1 MKNIERSEIPNTL
14 DTEGGIPDT
23 ILIYT
28 ETLTNRLRYTTDL
41 VFRQLLGLQ
50 VLLTQNKDQFLES
63 ELPKMSYTTQNT
75 ELSKVFQKATTLL
88 FETAIVEKSI
98 TSDDDFFAFD
108 TKNDDSLFSEFD
120 PLARIFYLVSRYE
133 EYTAPPSVFDP
144 HNRFPAAASLAKKM
158 NFLRQPI
165 VNQYVSVLKKRLIS
179 HYPNLKTAKPAYQFQ
194 PTLDIDQAWQVRYK
208 GIVRNLGGGLRELLK
223 GDFQKLKH
231 RLDILRGVK
240 SDPFFT
246 FPYIFE
252 LHKNNAPVIFWLLG
266 NYARFDKNT
275 PTQNI
280 EFQQLIQQVAD
291 KYAVGLHPSYASN
304 DSIEV
309 LNLEK
314 KRLEAILK
322 NSPFTIHH
330 SPLRS
335 RQHFLRLRF
344 PETYRRLLEVGIQE
358 DWSMGYA
365 DDIGFRAG
373 IATPF
378 YWFDLENDKATN
390 LKIHPFQVMDVTL
403 QQYLEL
409 NPKEAVQQTQEL
421 IQATKAVGGTFVTLW
436 HNETLIEMEGWEGWR
451 TVYEQI
457 IELSQSV

>member
-1 MKNIERSEIPNTL
+1 MKNIERSEIPNAFG
-14 DTEGGIPDT
+14 TEGVIPDT

-28 ETLTNRLRYTTDL
+28 ETLTNRLNYTTDL

-63 ELPKMSYTTQNT
+63 SLPKMSYTTRNT
-75 ELSKVFQKATTLL
+75 LTSVMFQKATTLL
-88 FETAIVEKSI
+88 FETAIIEKSI
-98 TSDDDFFAFD
+98 TSELDFFTFD
-108 TKNDDSLFSEFD
+108 IQNDDSLFSEFD
-120 PLARIFYLVSRYE
+120 PFARIFYLVSRYE
-133 EYTAPPSVFDP
+133 EYTPAPSVFDP

-179 HYPNLKTAKPAYQFQ
+179 YYPNLKTTEPAYQFQ
-194 PTLDIDQAWQVRYK
+194 PTFDIDQAWQVRHK

-223 GDFQKLKH
+223 GDFQKLKN

-252 LHKNNAPVIFWLLG
+252 LHKNSTPVFFWLLG

-280 EFQQLIQQVAD
+280 DFQRLIKQVAE

-314 KRLEAILK
+314 KRLENILQATHTFK
-322 NSPFTIHH
+322 
-330 SPLRS
+330 S
-335 RQHFLRLRF
+335 RQHFLKLRF

-378 YWFDLENDKATN
+378 YG
-390 LKIHPFQVMDVTL
+390 
-403 QQYLEL
+403 
-409 NPKEAVQQTQEL
+409 L
-421 IQATKAVGGTFVTLW
+421 IWKMTRQPT
-436 HNETLIEMEGWEGWR
+436 
-451 TVYEQI
+451 
-457 IELSQSV
+457 